1 MQEVLAI
8 KILVIFIFFLF
19 SLENYILYL
28 IIIYIFSISNLY
40 MLVVKLTPN
49 NDSQWFLF
57 TIIFMYL
64 NSHFYQGIDSVPEF
78 FFSFL
83 FIKNINNKSIFLKKK
98 FIPKNR
104 LMNGNTMS
112 FCCLRTTSMAQSLA
126 SNTNSNG
133 SS

>member
-83 FIKNINNKSIFLKKK
+83 FIKNINNKSIF
-98 FIPKNR
+98 
-104 LMNGNTMS
+104 
-112 FCCLRTTSMAQSLA
+112 
-126 SNTNSNG
+126 
-133 SS
+133 